1 VSAGYAKLGLT
12 AAAARSLARRA
23 APMATALRF
32 TELERDITRLDRL
45 INRLTPSEKA
55 EITRFRAAAAGQFDV
70 GNALTARTVVEAL
83 LYLDMTMPDPEVD
96 QARYVSA
103 DRVQETYVLRFD
115 GPYRDQQR
123 SIHFHIPVRPTDDY
137 SFGDGRST
145 IIDSGQWIKLAADW
159 NELAATMVARG
170 ENAAAVQLMVRTHD
184 AVDQALAFVPDDG
197 DEIAD
202 DGVWTDETRRTR
214 TDHPDMF
221 HRTWLETQLTEIA
234 HSATTMAA
242 G

>member
-1 VSAGYAKLGLT
+1 
-12 AAAARSLARRA
+12 
-23 APMATALRF
+23 
-32 TELERDITRLDRL
+32 
-45 INRLTPSEKA
+45 
-55 EITRFRAAAAGQFDV
+55 
-70 GNALTARTVVEAL
+70 
-83 LYLDMTMPDPEVD
+83 
-96 QARYVSA
+96 
-103 DRVQETYVLRFD
+103 
-115 GPYRDQQR
+115 
-123 SIHFHIPVRPTDDY
+123 
-137 SFGDGRST
+137 
-145 IIDSGQWIKLAADW
+145 
-159 NELAATMVARG
+159 MVARG